1 VKHADSGV
9 LRDLPTDELHA
20 HRCAAWC
27 RRYAKN
33 VVAMRMKG
41 HSSSRFSD
49 ADGGGAVDAPARH
62 RPALT
67 SARRTDALYAR
78 RFRTCDAGIVS
89 PEPSAI
95 SSTGRRPLHRG
106 SCAKQAHRHHARP
119 DCSSGSAR
127 PSASGTTA
135 GEPRRPTFTGFG
147 DSSSFRARG
156 TPPRW
161 APLRSRPS

>member
-78 RFRTCDAGIVS
+78 RFRTYDAGIVS
-89 PEPSAI
+89 PETVSDLLY
-95 SSTGRRPLHRG
+95 R
-106 SCAKQAHRHHARP
+106 
-119 DCSSGSAR
+119 
-127 PSASGTTA
+127 TTA
-135 GEPRRPTFTGFG
+135 SAPWLVREAGPPAPR
-147 DSSSFRARG
+147 
-156 TPPRW
+156 PPRLLERVRE
-161 APLRSRPS
+161 AIR